1 MTDNII
7 KESYL
12 LAAPFEEDKTS
23 QSEHKPFN
31 NNSKFAPPT
40 LNLDIKESNILD
52 LNQYESESPSPTKT
66 PNETLVKF
74 EIKSHEILKKEDYVV
89 SNTFRPYNF
98 MTEFMGQHSP
108 NFRNQN
114 QRMHKNGWTY

>member
-23 QSEHKPFN
+23 QSEHKPFDK
-31 NNSKFAPPT
+31 NSKFVPPT

-52 LNQYESESPSPTKT
+52 LK
-66 PNETLVKF
+66 
-74 EIKSHEILKKEDYVV
+74 
-89 SNTFRPYNF
+89 
-98 MTEFMGQHSP
+98 
-108 NFRNQN
+108 
-114 QRMHKNGWTY
+114 

>member
-1 MTDNII
+1 MADKII

-31 NNSKFAPPT
+31 NNSKFVPPS

-52 LNQYESESPSPTKT
+52 LKYESESPSPTKT
-66 PNETLVKF
+66 PNETLVRF
-74 EIKSHEILKKEDYVV
+74 EIKNHEILKKEDYVV
-89 SNTFRPYNF
+89 SNTS
-98 MTEFMGQHSP
+98 SP
-108 NFRNQN
+108 TKIHDRIHGSTFAKLSKLER
-114 QRMHKNGWTY
+114 RMHKKGWTY